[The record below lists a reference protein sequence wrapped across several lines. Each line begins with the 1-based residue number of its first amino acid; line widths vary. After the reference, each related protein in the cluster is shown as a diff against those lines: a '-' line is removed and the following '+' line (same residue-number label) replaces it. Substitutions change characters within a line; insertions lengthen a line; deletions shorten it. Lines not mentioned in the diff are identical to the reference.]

1 MNSTTRQNERIAT
14 TLFEELQIVIN
25 SYSSGVI
32 SKEEMLSTTEPLLE
46 MSKNLI
52 NMFDRQEVARKN
64 WQENFN
70 KITNKTTEYK

>member
-1 MNSTTRQNERIAT
+1 MNTMAKQNERIAT

-70 KITNKTTEYK
+70 KITNKMGVK

>member
-52 NMFDRQEVARKN
+52 NMFDRQEIARKN

-70 KITNKTTEYK
+70 KITNKTGVK

>member
-70 KITNKTTEYK
+70 KITNKTGVK

>member
-1 MNSTTRQNERIAT
+1 MNTMAKQNERIAT

-70 KITNKTTEYK
+70 KITNKTGVK